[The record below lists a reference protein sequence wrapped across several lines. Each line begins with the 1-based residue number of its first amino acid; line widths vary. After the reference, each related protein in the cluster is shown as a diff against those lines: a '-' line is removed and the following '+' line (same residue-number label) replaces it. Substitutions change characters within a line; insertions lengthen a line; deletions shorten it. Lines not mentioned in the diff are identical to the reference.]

1 MSNRSPKKHIENPS
15 HAPHVTSLS
24 LQIAHSA
31 FRCVTLTICFF
42 TQKKLRTKMAGEGEV
57 ASMDVESIR
66 GELDSL
72 QRERRVA
79 ELRLRELDAKR
90 RVAAPTR
97 GG

>member
-1 MSNRSPKKHIENPS
+1 
-15 HAPHVTSLS
+15 
-24 LQIAHSA
+24 
-31 FRCVTLTICFF
+31 
-42 TQKKLRTKMAGEGEV
+42 MAGEGEV

-66 GELDSL
+66 GKLDSL
-72 QRERRVA
+72 RRERRVA